1 MTKVEQ
7 LVADL
12 KKRTPADQ
20 LRVAAGLL
28 ERGDFETGRLIA
40 KSVVD
45 EITLL
50 KLFNKLPVKK

>member
-12 KKRTPADQ
+12 KKQTPSDQ
-20 LRVAAGLL
+20 LRIAAGLL
-28 ERGDFETGRLIA
+28 ERGEFETARLIA

>member
-1 MTKVEQ
+1 MSKVEQ
-7 LVADL
+7 LVANL
-12 KKRTPADQ
+12 KKQTPADQ
-20 LRVAAGLL
+20 LRVAAALL